1 MEIKEIFVANLKKY
15 RKLRGFSQSDL
26 AKETGY
32 SLGFIGDL
40 ERGNS
45 WVSPEAIENIS
56 KALKISVSVLFST
69 GEMLVIDTP
78 ASKTL
83 KKMQMIPDD
92 IYDLAVKIDGEERIW
107 EAVRGTIRGQL
118 KVREMRMEKK
128 DQA

>member
-15 RKLRGFSQSDL
+15 RKLRGFSQGDL

-45 WVSPEAIENIS
+45 WVSPEAIENIA
-56 KALKISVSVLFST
+56 KALKVPVSILFSS
-69 GEMLVIDTP
+69 GETLVIDSPT
-78 ASKTL
+78 SKTL

-92 IYDLAVKIDGEERIW
+92 IYDLAVKVDGEDRIW

-118 KVREMRMEKK
+118 KVREMRLEKK